1 MLLSTTCAYAEQ
13 YLSSMDLENLKA
25 AMEVTR
31 AGVKAGESPFGA
43 VVAGPDGSILMTQY
57 NVSVSTHDQTKHA
70 ESMLASRFCQA
81 YYKHP
86 EFRSK
91 CTLYSSMEPCAM
103 CMYTMFSA
111 GIGRVVY
118 GLSADRLYELFDQY
132 GSWPRTLLSSH
143 QAASYMSSPMI
154 VVGPH
159 LEDEAAAIVDNAL
172 KMYEAKRLIKKKGT
186 Q

>member
-1 MLLSTTCAYAEQ
+1 MVQAGSSCRIRATIVACLCLFLSPLQAADTIDIATNPEAQQLLA
-13 YLSSMDLENLKA
+13 D
-25 AMEVTR
+25 
-31 AGVKAGESPFGA
+31 
-43 VVAGPDGSILMTQY
+43 
-57 NVSVSTHDQTKHA
+57 A